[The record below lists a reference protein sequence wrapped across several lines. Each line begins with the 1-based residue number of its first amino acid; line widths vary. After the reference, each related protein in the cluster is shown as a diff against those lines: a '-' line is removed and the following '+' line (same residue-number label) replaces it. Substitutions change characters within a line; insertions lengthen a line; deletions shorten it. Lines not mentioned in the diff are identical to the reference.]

1 MLLEDTPFTGLPLFN
16 FIAKLKVWAGPAGP
30 QKGALFNPEKK
41 LNGPLGAED
50 GQRFQLFNLAIKL
63 NVCWPIRKGVLRQT
77 ASQPTSQPACLSVKM
92 ASLSSKTVGELTV
105 AELQQLLQS
114 LSVAQPQVSK
124 KAKKDP
130 SAPKKE
136 VSAGV
141 AAWNAYVTEVKEE
154 LGCSRKEAMAEASK
168 RRAAGD
174 AEYAAASEA
183 RRAKRDEQLAKK
195 AGSVPPSPEKPAAA
209 SPEKPKKVLSP
220 EHLAKMQAAAKA
232 SRLKREEAKKAAAP
246 APKAPEPEAE
256 AEEWIRKSI
265 SGKKHLWNPSN
276 NHCYRC
282 EADGS
287 QGEWAG
293 LYDPKTGKIDDSV
306 EEPVEFEELPLCA
319 DCEKEPV
326 TAKGHRYCEGCK

>member
-1 MLLEDTPFTGLPLFN
+1 
-16 FIAKLKVWAGPAGP
+16 
-30 QKGALFNPEKK
+30 
-41 LNGPLGAED
+41 
-50 GQRFQLFNLAIKL
+50 
-63 NVCWPIRKGVLRQT
+63 
-77 ASQPTSQPACLSVKM
+77 M
-92 ASLSSKTVGELTV
+92 ASLQSKTVGELTV

-114 LSVAQPQVSK
+114 LSVAKSQ

-130 SAPKKE
+130 AAPKKE

-154 LGCSRKEAMAEASK
+154 LGCTRKEAMLEASK
-168 RRAAGD
+168 RKAAGD
-174 AEYAAASEA
+174 ADYAAASAA

-195 AGSVPPSPEKPAAA
+195 VAPASAPSSPEKPAPA
-209 SPEKPKKVLSP
+209 SAEKPSAERPKKVLSP

-232 SRLKREEAKKAAAP
+232 AREAKKAAAAP
-246 APKAPEPEAE
+246 APAPVAKAPEPE
-256 AEEWIRKSI
+256 EEWIRKTI
-265 SGKKHLWNPSN
+265 SGKKHLWNPVN

-293 LYDPKTGKIDDSV
+293 LYDPKTQKIDDSV

-319 DCEKEPV
+319 DCGEEPV
-326 TAKGHRYCEGCK
+326 TAKGHRYCEACK